1 MKINAFRAIGEI
13 TAVLAASIAGL
24 IIAAILF
31 QSPYAS
37 PFGTLLGVAAAIFFV
52 KLRGETLNTFGFKG
66 AGLGAIVLVTVAIF
80 ACAVFL
86 FLFLEPVL
94 ERAFGPIDF
103 SIFRP
108 LEGNLGLFVLM
119 VAVSWIGAAFG
130 EEIVY
135 RGFVMT
141 RLAQIFSSSSF
152 GWIVAAIIQAA
163 IFAVLHSYQGWVGVI
178 QIFILAIVFAFAYL
192 LTGRSLVPVIV
203 AHGVVD
209 TYAMTD
215 FYLGGELSRQ
225 LSLAG

>member
-13 TAVLAASIAGL
+13 AVVLAASIAGL
-24 IIAAILF
+24 IIAALLF

-37 PFGTLLGVAAAIFFV
+37 PFGTLLGVVAAILFIQ
-52 KLRGETLNTFGFKG
+52 LRGEALSNFGFKS
-66 AGLGAIVLVTVAIF
+66 AGLGATMLVTIAIF
-80 ACAVFL
+80 ACAVAL

-108 LEGNLGLFVLM
+108 LEGNLGLFILM
-119 VAVSWIGAAFG
+119 IAVSWIGAAFG
-130 EEIVY
+130 EEVVY

-141 RLAQIFSSSSF
+141 RLAQIFSLSSF

-163 IFAVLHSYQGWVGVI
+163 IFALLHSYQGWVGVI
-178 QIFILAIVFAFAYL
+178 EIFVLAIVFAIAYL
-192 LTGRSLVPVIV
+192 FTGRSLVPVIV
-203 AHGVVD
+203 AHGVID

-215 FYLGGELSRQ
+215 FYLGGELSRS